1 MLYTGQGDDGTTL
14 VCDGTGAR
22 VSKRSK
28 AIEALGS
35 VDEVNSWL
43 GLCKARLPAEIGSLK
58 EMIHGLQEDLFI
70 VQAELAGA
78 DKTITPQK
86 IAEIEELTDKIEQEL
101 PEIRSF
107 FIAGET
113 EISAMFDVARA
124 LARRAERRVIDAVE
138 SGEVTVSDN
147 TKAYLNRLSSI
158 LYALARL
165 TNHKLGV
172 VEKPPTYK

>member
-1 MLYTGQGDDGTTL
+1 MLYTGRGDGGTTL
-14 VCDGTGAR
+14 VCNGAGAR

-43 GLCKARLPAEIGSLK
+43 GLCKARLPAEIGPLK

-70 VQAELAGA
+70 AQAELAGA
-78 DKTITPQK
+78 DKTIAAGKVRLLESMTN
-86 IAEIEELTDKIEQEL
+86 EIEREL
-101 PEIRSF
+101 PDIHTF

-113 EISAMFDVARA
+113 EVSALLDVARA

-138 SGEVTVSDN
+138 SGEATVSDN

-165 TNHKLGV
+165 TNKRLGAA
-172 VEKPPTYK
+172 EKPPTYK

>member
-14 VCDGTGAR
+14 ICDGGGSR

-43 GLCKARLPAEIGSLK
+43 GLCKARLPLEVKSLRQVVHS
-58 EMIHGLQEDLFI
+58 MQENLFI

-86 IAEIEELTDKIEQEL
+86 VTEIEELTDKIEQEL
-101 PEIRSF
+101 PEIKSF

-113 EISAMFDVARA
+113 EISAVFDVARA
-124 LARRAERRVIDAVE
+124 LVRRAERDVIDAAE
-138 SGEVTVSDN
+138 SGEVAVSQN
-147 TKAYLNRLSSI
+147 TRAYLNRLSSV
-158 LYALARL
+158 LYALVRW
-165 TNHKLGV
+165 TNIKLGAT
-172 VEKPPTYK
+172 EKPPTYK